1 MISLHVYLIPKK
13 GRELELDSAVRDG
26 WLPAMSEQPGFL
38 AAAVVRPYEPTEL
51 EALGGLL
58 PAYTLEAV
66 SFWSSESERREWAA
80 RPIHDEVFEKVL
92 DAAKDVSHTLQT
104 VDQSWGL

>member
-13 GRELELDSAVRDG
+13 GRELELDSAVRDR
-26 WLPAMSEQPGFL
+26 WLPAMSKQPGFL
-38 AAAVVRPYEPTEL
+38 AAAVVRPYKPTEL
-51 EALGGLL
+51 EALGGLI

-80 RPIHDEVFEKVL
+80 RPIHDEVFDKVL

-104 VDQSWGL
+104 VDQSWAL

>member
-1 MISLHVYLIPKK
+1 MISLSVYLIPKK

-51 EALGGLL
+51 EALGGLM
-58 PAYTLEAV
+58 PHTRWRRFRSGARNQ
-66 SFWSSESERREWAA
+66 SGESGLLA
-80 RPIHDEVFEKVL
+80 
-92 DAAKDVSHTLQT
+92 
-104 VDQSWGL
+104 QSTTRYSTRC